1 MSNIKIAVEDYRYL
15 KNREFPD
22 KASLKL
28 VGDRYRLSRIERNCL
43 FRGVVSVSESER
55 RKTKLVRADD
65 VKGQALG
72 IDWYNVVITVESY
85 LKGLPVFLS
94 DDGIIRDATGVHGT
108 YRSGEVT
115 ERAMPAVLDS
125 ITALE
130 PQRVDVYLDAPVSF
144 SGSMAAELRGKIA
157 DRSHWDVTVCRSPDY
172 VLKSYRGIVASS
184 DSIIID
190 RAERIMDL
198 PRFVLESRYSFE
210 PPDLL
215 SLEIS

>member
-15 KNREFPD
+15 KNRKFPD

-28 VGDRYRLSRIERNCL
+28 VGDRYRLSRLERNCL

-55 RKTKLVRADD
+55 RKTKLVGADE

-94 DDGIIRDATGVHGT
+94 DDGILRDATGVHGS

-125 ITALE
+125 VTALE
-130 PQRVDVYLDAPVSF
+130 PERVDVYLDAPVSF
-144 SGSMAAELRGKIA
+144 SGSTAAELRERIA
-157 DRSHWDVTVCRSPDY
+157 GRGNWDVTVSHSPDF
-172 VLKSYRGIVASS
+172 VLKSYEGIVASS
-184 DSIIID
+184 DSVIID
-190 RAERIMDL
+190 RAERIVDL
-198 PRFVLESRYSFE
+198 PRFVLEGRYSFE
-210 PPDLL
+210 APDLL

>member
-1 MSNIKIAVEDYRYL
+1 MSNIKIAVENYRYL

-43 FRGVVSVSESER
+43 FRGVVSLSESER
-55 RKTKLVRADD
+55 RKTKLVRAGD
-65 VKGQALG
+65 VKDQALG
-72 IDWYNVVITVESY
+72 IDWYNVIITVESY
-85 LKGLPVFLS
+85 LKGMPVFLS
-94 DDGIIRDATGVHGT
+94 DDGILRDATGVHGS
-108 YRSGEVT
+108 YRSGKVT
-115 ERAMPAVLDS
+115 ERAMPSVLDS

-130 PQRVDVYLDAPVSF
+130 PQRVDIYLDAPVSF
-144 SGSMAAELRGKIA
+144 SGSMAADLRDRIA
-157 DRSHWDVTVCRSPDY
+157 DRSHWDVTVARSPDY

-190 RAERIMDL
+190 QAERIVDL